1 MKKLIKFSALSL
13 FIFASACFS
22 LISCGKQ
29 NGGGNTQINLAGSRY
44 VGEPINT
51 SNEGVLVF
59 VFEFQ
64 NGGKFE
70 YKRKRENGV
79 EDVVL
84 KGNYNV
90 EGKTVSLKVTWAH
103 PSTPQDILGKTI
115 IATLSD
121 DGKTLTWEGDVFTKA

>member
-1 MKKLIKFSALSL
+1 MKKLVKFSALSL
-13 FIFASACFS
+13 FVFASVCFVLS
-22 LISCGKQ
+22 SCGKQ
-29 NGGGNTQINLAGSRY
+29 NGGVNTQINLAGSRY

-59 VFEFQ
+59 VLEFQ

-79 EDVVL
+79 EDVAL

-103 PSTPQDILGKTI
+103 PSTPQDFLGRTVL
-115 IATLSD
+115 ATLSD
-121 DGKTLTWEGDVFTKA
+121 DRKTLTWEGGVFTKA